1 MQGKRIGGRFII
13 LPCEVLEVINNNKF
27 PEGAL
32 YIYIALLHR
41 FVVDEDWE
49 TEGDWITGSIKATK
63 QEISDKMKMS
73 RAEFYDQSQ
82 GRPWQS
88 LINSGLVVENG
99 KNEIIIPMLRRKID
113 TAISPAHIKELEN
126 RIKTLESL
134 LRPSDNNPPESVP
147 ENPIENSDEKKYG
160 TDVANESENDP
171 NRIKNDPNR
180 IKKDPNRIISSNQGP
195 GPWSSRIEDYDDED
209 TETFNKCEN
218 GIEKFTSK
226 KKEFVKS
233 AIANLWPMRGYKSE
247 VDDAIIAQLENFTN
261 DKISEA
267 FAAAKRSR
275 VAAGRYNWI
284 LNRLEHPE
292 EYKKYSPGR
301 NVKKGKNGVS
311 KINISDAGKE
321 GKGEILGLDCDWL
334 KKN

>member
-13 LPCEVLEVINNNKF
+13 LPCEALDIINKNKF

-32 YIYIALLHR
+32 YIYIELLHR

-49 TEGDWITGSIKATK
+49 TEGDWIIGSIKATK

-73 RAEFYDQSQ
+73 RSEFYDQSQ

-88 LINSGLVVENG
+88 LINSGLIVENG

-113 TAISPAHIKELEN
+113 TAVSPAHIKELEN
-126 RIKTLESL
+126 RIKILESL
-134 LRPSDNNPPESVP
+134 LKPSDNNPPENLP
-147 ENPIENSDEKKYG
+147 ENPNENLNEKDSG
-160 TDVANESENDP
+160 TDVAKNEQNDP

-180 IKKDPNRIISSNQGP
+180 IKNDPNRIISSNQGP
-195 GPWSSRIEDYDDED
+195 GPWSYRSEDYDDED
-209 TETFNKCEN
+209 AEIYNKCEN
-218 GIEKFTSK
+218 G
-226 KKEFVKS
+226 KKEFIKTEIV
-233 AIANLWPMRGYKSE
+233 NLWPMRGYKAE
-247 VDDAIIAQLENFTN
+247 IDDAIIAQLKNFTN

-275 VAAGRYNWI
+275 VAGGRYNWI

-292 EYKKYSPGR
+292 EYKKYSRGR
-301 NVKKGKNGVS
+301 NYKNGKSGGS
-311 KINISDAGKE
+311 KINIRDAGKE
-321 GKGEILGLDCDWL
+321 GKGEILGLECDWL
-334 KKN
+334 ENN